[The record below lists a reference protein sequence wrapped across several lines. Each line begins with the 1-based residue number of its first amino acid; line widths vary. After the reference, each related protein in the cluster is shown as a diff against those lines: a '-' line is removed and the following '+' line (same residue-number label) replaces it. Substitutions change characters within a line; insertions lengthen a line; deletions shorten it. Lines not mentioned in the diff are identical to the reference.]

1 MEVTR
6 QTPVRRLRT
15 SGENGIDEDLDK
27 IEVQAE
33 RVQYRGECGT
43 NIIKGKAEKK
53 ACDDDWKTFTLA
65 MLMLSSRY

>member
-33 RVQYRGECGT
+33 RVQCRGECGT

-53 ACDDDWKTFTLA
+53 SL
-65 MLMLSSRY
+65 

>member
-6 QTPVRRLRT
+6 QTPVRRLKT

-53 ACDDDWKTFTLA
+53 KLVMMTEK
-65 MLMLSSRY
+65 LSLSLC